1 MPAAKNRLELLTVT
15 KNEFAK
21 LTRILETVS
30 ENNAVQSIDGAE
42 TILDIVLHRANW
54 VHLFLGWVEDGRA
67 GKQVST
73 PAEGYK
79 WNQLKAYNAAV
90 RQQYA
95 EVGWVEARERL
106 EAAHA
111 ALMTFIRDET
121 DDTLYVPHLHP
132 WMNDWTIGRW
142 AEASGGSHYR
152 SASKYIRSVL
162 RGLSS

>member
-1 MPAAKNRLELLTVT
+1 MSAAKNRLELLTVT

-30 ENNAVQSIDGAE
+30 ETNAIRSIDGAE
-42 TILDIVLHRANW
+42 TILDTVLHRAHW
-54 VHLFLGWVEDGRA
+54 IHLFLGWVEDGRA
-67 GKQVST
+67 GKPVST

-79 WNQLKAYNAAV
+79 WNQLTAYNAAV
-90 RQQYA
+90 RQHYA
-95 EVGWVEARERL
+95 GVGWIEARERL
-106 EAAHA
+106 QDAHT
-111 ALMTFIRDET
+111 ALMAFIRGET
-121 DDTLYVPHLHP
+121 DDTLYVPHLYP

-162 RGLSS
+162 RTLSS